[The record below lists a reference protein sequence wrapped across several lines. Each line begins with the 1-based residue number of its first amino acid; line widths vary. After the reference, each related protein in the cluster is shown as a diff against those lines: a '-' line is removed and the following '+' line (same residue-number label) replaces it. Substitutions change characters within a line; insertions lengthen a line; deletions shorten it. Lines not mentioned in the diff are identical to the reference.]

1 MKKMILFAAAAI
13 MAFGASAQMSLVKD
27 LAKKAASGNPMDL
40 LEVLAKIDP
49 ALENPESAG
58 DVLTWYTAGKAA
70 FGLYD
75 ELYKMKLLGQPVEDE
90 MMNQALG
97 AGFEF
102 FQKALPL
109 DSVVEVDKK
118 TGAPKLNSD
127 GTKKVKTKYSKEIIG
142 ALTSHMGDIANV
154 GNVYLQMA
162 SDKTGA
168 EADEAWANAAAA
180 FGSYADIAS
189 SPFAIANGVA
199 AADSTL
205 SQVRFFQGYSLYQI
219 KEFADAYESF
229 TKARKLGYTDN
240 NIVGFQTSSLANMV
254 QTMLDGNEYDK
265 AINFI
270 TNALKSDPMNGT
282 LHDIMGFTTE
292 LKEGVDAALPFYRRA
307 AEVDPTY
314 ANAFFDV
321 GRCLYLQ
328 AQKIIDD
335 NPNATNKELI
345 PKIEPIY
352 REAIPFLEKAT
363 QLNPDENKAKNV
375 LDDILWKFEVMGVKL

>member
-27 LAKKAASGNPMDL
+27 LAKKAASGNPQDL
-40 LEVLAKIDP
+40 LEVLAKIEP
-49 ALENPESAG
+49 ALENTESAG

-75 ELYKMKLLGQPVEDE
+75 ELYKMKLLGQPVEDVL
-90 MMNQALG
+90 MNEALS
-97 AGFEF
+97 AGFEY

-142 ALTSHMGDIANV
+142 SLTSHMGDIANA
-154 GNVYLQMA
+154 GNIYLQN
-162 SDKTGA
+162 SD
-168 EADEAWANAAAA
+168 WANAAFA
-180 FGSYADIAS
+180 FGNYADLAS
-189 SPFAIANGVA
+189 SAFAIANGVA
-199 AADSTL
+199 APDSTL

-219 KEFADAYESF
+219 KEFADAYDSF

-240 NIVGFQTSSLANMV
+240 NIAEFQTSSLANMV
-254 QTMLDGNEYDK
+254 QTMLDAKEYDK
-265 AINFI
+265 ANNFI
-270 TNALKSDPMNGT
+270 DNAIKADPMNGT
-282 LHDIMGFTTE
+282 LHDIKGFTVE
-292 LKEGVDAALPFYRRA
+292 LQQDDVEAALPYYRHA
-307 AEVDPTY
+307 TEVDPTY

-328 AQKIIDD
+328 AQQIIDE
-335 NPNATNKELI
+335 NPTATNKELV
-345 PKIEPIY
+345 PRVEPIY
-352 REAIPFLEKAT
+352 REAIPFLEKAS
-363 QLNPDENKAKNV
+363 QLNPDDNEAKNV
-375 LDDILWKFEVMGVKL
+375 LDDILYKFEVMGVKL